1 MDVFIHKIVSMRNL
15 GIQFFSA
22 REHVFSFVLKTHRN
36 LGWALDSG
44 RASVLHIT
52 SYLGKV
58 GTGRR
63 HKLGFMLKK
72 NLVIFYNSSA
82 NGRYPESS
90 TSYYYQVGNKVFLG
104 DYNSR
109 QRSILPY
116 LAVVY

>member
-1 MDVFIHKIVSMRNL
+1 METSSKTEGSEFKD
-15 GIQFFSA
+15 
-22 REHVFSFVLKTHRN
+22 LKGHQEA
-36 LGWALDSG
+36 G
-44 RASVLHIT
+44 LHIT